1 MQRQTYNAVRNP
13 SIALSGLAAGLV
25 LTGLFALASQ
35 TSAGGAGAEG
45 DSHHRHHSARAR
57 DAMALPFFSFAQ
69 GMRRS
74 NRS

>member
-1 MQRQTYNAVRNP
+1 MQHQTYNAVRNP
-13 SIALSGLAAGLV
+13 NIALSGLAAGLV
-25 LTGLFALASQ
+25 LTCLFALASQ
-35 TSAGGAGAEG
+35 ASASGSGVEG
-45 DSHHRHHSARAR
+45 DSPHRHHAARAR